1 MTCYM
6 QHMGWLFEALDLPND
21 SVQRARLDR
30 ALHVSLEL
38 PDEAGCPEVWAAIKD
53 LSDERRTEL
62 VGVVQHQLAE

>member
-6 QHMGWLFEALDLPND
+6 QHMEWLFEALDLPND

-38 PDEAGCPEVWAAIKD
+38 PDDAGCSEVWSAINA
-53 LSDERRTEL
+53 LSEEQRTEL
-62 VGVVQHQLAE
+62 VGVVHHQLDE

>member
-6 QHMGWLFEALDLPND
+6 PHMDWLFEALGLPND

-38 PDEAGCPEVWAAIKD
+38 PDHAGCPEVWAAIKA
-53 LSDERRTEL
+53 LSEEQRAEL
-62 VGVVQHQLAE
+62 VGVVRHQLDE

>member
-6 QHMGWLFEALDLPND
+6 QNIGWLFEALDLSND

-38 PDEAGCPEVWAAIKD
+38 PDDAGCPEV
-53 LSDERRTEL
+53 LSAVEARSSEGREEL
-62 VGVVQHQLAE
+62 VSVVRHQLAE

>member
-6 QHMGWLFEALDLPND
+6 KHMDWLFTALDLPND

-38 PDEAGCPEVWAAIKD
+38 PDDAHCPEVWSAIKA
-53 LSDERRTEL
+53 LSEDQRAEL
-62 VGVVQHQLAE
+62 IGVVRHQLAE

>member
-6 QHMGWLFEALDLPND
+6 KHMGWLFEALDLTND

-38 PDEAGCPEVWAAIKD
+38 PDEAGCMEVWAAIKD
-53 LSDERRTEL
+53 LTDERRAEL
-62 VGVVQHQLAE
+62 VSVVQHQLAE

>member
-38 PDEAGCPEVWAAIKD
+38 HDDAGCPEVWSAVKELTDDGRA
-53 LSDERRTEL
+53 EL
-62 VGVVQHQLAE
+62 VSVVRHQLAE